1 LVGLPELVPPARI
14 PLYDDIWNPV
24 LAAALVYWQRVS
36 NHPYV
41 SDDFRTIARGNV
53 IKLKNTR

>member
-1 LVGLPELVPPARI
+1 MAFVVDPQ
-14 PLYDDIWNPV
+14 DI
-24 LAAALVYWQRVS
+24 YWQRVS